1 MNSPDSTVK
10 ANYYAETDHVKIT
23 RNFRI
28 ENIVLKNAIRSL
40 DTGIFTISF
49 GSVLDQTYSNV
60 ITTHVRFAKENI
72 PIYLEENL
80 RAVKI

>member
-1 MNSPDSTVK
+1 MTTTV
-10 ANYYAETDHVKIT
+10 NYYAETQIVINIH
-23 RNFRI
+23 NHPI

-40 DTGIFTISF
+40 DIGIITISF

-60 ITTHVRFAKENI
+60 IITHVRFAKKNI

>member
-1 MNSPDSTVK
+1 MTITV
-10 ANYYAETDHVKIT
+10 NYYAEILIVINIHN
-23 RNFRI
+23 RPI

-40 DTGIFTISF
+40 DTGIITISF

>member
-1 MNSPDSTVK
+1 MTTTV
-10 ANYYAETDHVKIT
+10 NYYAETPIVINIH
-23 RNFRI
+23 NHPI

-40 DTGIFTISF
+40 DIGIITISF

-80 RAVKI
+80 PAVKI

>member
-1 MNSPDSTVK
+1 MTTTV
-10 ANYYAETDHVKIT
+10 NYYAETPIVINIH
-23 RNFRI
+23 NHPI

-40 DTGIFTISF
+40 DIGIITISF

>member
-1 MNSPDSTVK
+1 MTTTV
-10 ANYYAETDHVKIT
+10 NYYAETPIVINIH
-23 RNFRI
+23 NHPI

-40 DTGIFTISF
+40 DTGIITISF

>member
-1 MNSPDSTVK
+1 MTITV
-10 ANYYAETDHVKIT
+10 NYYAEILFVINIHN
-23 RNFRI
+23 RPI

-40 DTGIFTISF
+40 DTGIITISF
-49 GSVLDQTYSNV
+49 GSVLDQTYSSV